1 MFFGIIFFF
10 ISTCCDNFDESSLN
24 HLNIVS
30 YEKVGRVIQIVCI
43 GEEEQI
49 NNSLL
54 SLNPIIMDKLS
65 IDFEELFILKVKK
78 EGYINYEK

>member
-1 MFFGIIFFF
+1 MQVFH
-10 ISTCCDNFDESSLN
+10 SLN

-49 NNSLL
+49 NNSLI